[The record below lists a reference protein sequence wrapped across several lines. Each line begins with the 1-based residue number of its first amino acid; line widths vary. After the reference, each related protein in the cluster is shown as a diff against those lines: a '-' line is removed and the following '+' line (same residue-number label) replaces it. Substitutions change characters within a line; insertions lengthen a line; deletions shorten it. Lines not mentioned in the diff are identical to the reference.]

1 MTPEDARDRKALCR
15 EVEYGQISPAEADAE
30 LVELGQ
36 KPFQSRRLD
45 LSTIDPMTEAE
56 WTLPM
61 TAAWFIWRTSD
72 AVRDQWNPARV
83 GWRKWVRVPRRVG
96 GLGGR
101 RGPSW
106 KLKSFGRA
114 TLQDALSQAG
124 LAREVNQ
131 GKVTAQR
138 SIASDLIHTPYSR
151 LKRTLQSGDI
161 QATWGKLDSDDFEK
175 LPPEYWQREFEAIAN
190 PKKQSRPE
198 RPAPDHLGSTVK
210 TLTFQNST
218 PRLRNPVH
226 SRSPTMPV
234 INLHELEDLPD
245 LSLTETSTSQTQEE
259 HRHSALPYEE
269 NNEVFLRREDVILA
283 EQKISQIEY
292 EQPDWSL
299 GQALGWVAYRRRE
312 AFRSLWETDLNP
324 PPNYYGE
331 AYSSGLVTD
340 DPASALREALL
351 SEKLIGRVGGESLS
365 PAKWLDLDV
374 WGVRRIKFLR
384 TDVIKV
390 WVELNPSPPPKKPS
404 PSDEQLTNVH
414 EELDR
419 ALGKPSQ
426 YQQFYDKLKEL
437 GIAPRC

>member
-1 MTPEDARDRKALCR
+1 
-15 EVEYGQISPAEADAE
+15 
-30 LVELGQ
+30 
-36 KPFQSRRLD
+36 
-45 LSTIDPMTEAE
+45 
-56 WTLPM
+56 
-61 TAAWFIWRTSD
+61 
-72 AVRDQWNPARV
+72 
-83 GWRKWVRVPRRVG
+83 
-96 GLGGR
+96 
-101 RGPSW
+101 
-106 KLKSFGRA
+106 
-114 TLQDALSQAG
+114 
-124 LAREVNQ
+124 
-131 GKVTAQR
+131 
-138 SIASDLIHTPYSR
+138 
-151 LKRTLQSGDI
+151 
-161 QATWGKLDSDDFEK
+161 
-175 LPPEYWQREFEAIAN
+175 
-190 PKKQSRPE
+190 
-198 RPAPDHLGSTVK
+198 
-210 TLTFQNST
+210 
-218 PRLRNPVH
+218 
-226 SRSPTMPV
+226 MPV

-437 GIAPRC
+437 GIAPVAEAVKIFHRNYLEKKGINPQRGRRTYKERRPNPKVDPPDL